1 MDKGDFENYIEDLS
15 IEDLKKNLDQTNQ
28 DLFLAL
34 KERFTQNLLT
44 SMIFFLF
51 NHVCSPHSNTFSKED
66 SLSNKF
72 FLYWFENMRKQ
83 SKKEMLEVNKKLKD
97 EKMHYLSAI
106 SNFSLPTT
114 EDYQS
119 IYDKALIDTKEFFQ
133 KNTKIN

>member
-1 MDKGDFENYIEDLS
+1 
-15 IEDLKKNLDQTNQ
+15 
-28 DLFLAL
+28 
-34 KERFTQNLLT
+34 
-44 SMIFFLF
+44 
-51 NHVCSPHSNTFSKED
+51 
-66 SLSNKF
+66 
-72 FLYWFENMRKQ
+72 MRKQ